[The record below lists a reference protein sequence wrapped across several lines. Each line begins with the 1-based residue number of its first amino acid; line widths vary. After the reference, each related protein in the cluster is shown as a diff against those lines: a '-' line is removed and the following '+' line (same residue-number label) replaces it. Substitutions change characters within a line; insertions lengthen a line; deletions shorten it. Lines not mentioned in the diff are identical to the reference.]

1 MSERLNILVGESR
14 DFSPAAARRIE
25 AVARVRYADLDYAE
39 LLEAVDQADV
49 LWVRLRHFI
58 GKEVFDRAGRLEAVV
73 TATTGLN
80 HVDMAEAERRGVQV
94 LSLKGEAD
102 FLRDIRATAEHT
114 IALMLSLYRR
124 IPDAARHA
132 VEETWNRDAFRGR
145 EIYGKTVGLVGY
157 GRLGRIVGRYL
168 TAFGARVLA
177 TDPRRVEFEP
187 GVEAVSLDRL
197 LAEADIVSLHAS
209 FEEGNRRFFNRECFQ
224 KMRPGAVFVNTAR
237 GELVDEEALLEA
249 LEEGRLSAAAV
260 DVLDAEQTLDGSTR
274 PLVRYAAE
282 RGNLLIT
289 PHIGGSTVESLAKV
303 EEYMAERLVEFLDAK
318 AGRELAAAALR
329 R

>member
-1 MSERLNILVGESR
+1 MSERLNILVAESR

-25 AVARVRYADLDYAE
+25 AVAQVCYADLDYAE
-39 LLEAVDQADV
+39 LLEAVDHADV
-49 LWVRLRHFI
+49 LWVRLRHVI

-80 HVDMAEAERRGVQV
+80 HIDVAEAERRGVRV

-124 IPDAARHA
+124 IPAAARHA

-157 GRLGRIVGRYL
+157 GRLGRIVGQNL
-168 TAFGARVLA
+168 TAFGARVLT
-177 TDPRRVEFEP
+177 TDPRLVEPEA
-187 GVEAVSLDRL
+187 GVEAVSLDQL

-282 RGNLLIT
+282 HDNLLIT